1 MQVQQAID
9 TYAGPAGKD
18 KNRYWLCLSTEK
30 VGPKYNIVAFV
41 ATTLLLASQ
50 IMSAA

>member
-18 KNRYWLCLSTEK
+18 KNIYWLCLSTEK